1 MAKCDPGGVAVES
14 AEKLRG
20 RRAAPHYAI
29 NAPLRARSGAAVEQ
43 DVEDVED
50 YRRSVELIAN
60 LVHAASGGTFVVS
73 SKPPTTPQPLSCI
86 GSHRH
91 DLRFVPC
98 SSTVA
103 YPVAL
108 TRSCT
113 W

>member
-43 DVEDVED
+43 DVEDVEGFKA
-50 YRRSVELIAN
+50 V
-60 LVHAASGGTFVVS
+60 GGVGVW
-73 SKPPTTPQPLSCI
+73 
-86 GSHRH
+86 GR
-91 DLRFVPC
+91 DV
-98 SSTVA
+98 
-103 YPVAL
+103 
-108 TRSCT
+108 

>member
-60 LVHAASGGTFVVS
+60 LVHAASGGQCFCFPRW
-73 SKPPTTPQPLSCI
+73 PPTM
-86 GSHRH
+86 
-91 DLRFVPC
+91 
-98 SSTVA
+98 
-103 YPVAL
+103 
-108 TRSCT
+108 
-113 W
+113 